1 MLNNKILYST
11 LLIVLFFTSISFI
24 SSNEIDI
31 VSIFTIVEGGN
42 YKFSLNGVNYKIP
55 DLYVQKSEFSNRQ
68 LVEILNWA
76 LKQGYIEVVKNE
88 VYETYQGRFLIYLLE
103 EKYSGLVFSKNEFS
117 VKKNFEN
124 LPASYISWYGALTIC
139 NFLSMM
145 QGFVPC
151 YNLINAEPTP
161 NGNGFRL
168 PYSYE
173 WEYCAIGGKKS
184 QNFKYSGSNDLNEV
198 GWFNKNSSKSPQMI
212 MMKKPNELGLYD
224 MSGNLYEWCF
234 EMSTSAGVYARGGAF
249 NSDESQC
256 LSIAF
261 SEFDPLDCLINVG
274 FRLFRNK

>member
-1 MLNNKILYST
+1 MLNNKKLYLT

-31 VSIFTIVEGGN
+31 VSVFTLVEGGN

-68 LVEILNWA
+68 LVETFNWA

-151 YNLINAEPTP
+151 YNLINTEPTP

-198 GWFNKNSSKSPQMI
+198 GWFNKNSSKSPQII

-234 EMSTSAGVYARGGAF
+234 EMSTSAGVYARGGDF
-249 NSDESQC
+249 NSNESQC
-256 LSIAF
+256 LPNSF

-274 FRLFRNK
+274 FRMFRTK

>member
-1 MLNNKILYST
+1 MLNNKMLYLN

-31 VSIFTIVEGGN
+31 VSIFKIVEGGN

-88 VYETYQGRFLIYLLE
+88 VYEIYQGRFLIYLLE

-234 EMSTSAGVYARGGAF
+234 EMSTSAGVYARGGDF
-249 NSDESQC
+249 NSNESQC
-256 LSIAF
+256 LPTSF

-274 FRLFRNK
+274 